1 MRLKH
6 IRRVYLRVKL
16 DLPEYNLTK
25 DPKVLLSLCS
35 GDDVEIIEDK
45 IIG

>member
-1 MRLKH
+1 MKH
-6 IRRVYLRVKL
+6 IRRVYLKVKL
-16 DLPEYNLTK
+16 DLPEFNICK

-35 GDDVEIIEDK
+35 GDDAEIIEDK